1 MGLLSVKSSCCFLFI
16 SAFKFRKLMRLVI
29 SSALLFLFANL
40 SEAQI
45 KNADFESWD
54 STFAAP
60 YTAELDTVFGVAGAI
75 GGKLKSWISASQD
88 AYGLSRSSDSQSGD
102 FAMILHN
109 WYSYVNESV
118 RYRDTLSGRP
128 QFLRGHFKYIT
139 GGLSGLSQGS
149 AFLALTRLNGSIVD
163 TIATGTYLFDS
174 AAAYTPFQIEL
185 EYRSSS
191 SPEFIDIRFTNS
203 DRQCLQGNACHL
215 LYLDNLSLAGTAT
228 GLKETSR
235 LSNRLQIH
243 PNPFSSRAT
252 LQADKNLNYASIVL
266 YDSYGRRVLKS
277 DGISG
282 HTLTLERALLPAGF
296 YTLLIVQKGNV
307 LFSEKLLISE

>member
-1 MGLLSVKSSCCFLFI
+1 
-16 SAFKFRKLMRLVI
+16 MRLVI

-40 SEAQI
+40 CEAQI

-102 FAMILHN
+102 YAIILHN
-109 WYSYVNESV
+109 WYNYVNESI
-118 RYRDTLSGRP
+118 RYRDTLSSRP
-128 QFLRGHFKYIT
+128 QFLQGYFKYIT

-149 AFLALTRLNGSIVD
+149 AFLALTRLNGSITD
-163 TIATGTYLFDS
+163 TIIATGTYLFDS

-185 EYRSSS
+185 ENRSSS

-203 DRQCLQGNACHL
+203 DRQCLEGNACHL
-215 LYLDNLSLAGTAT
+215 IYLDNLSLAGTVT
-228 GLKETSR
+228 SLKETSR
-235 LSNRLQIH
+235 SSNRLQIH

-252 LQADKNLNYASIVL
+252 LQAGKNLKAASIIL
-266 YDSYGRRVLKS
+266 YDAYGRPVLKR

-282 HTLTLERALLPAGF
+282 NTFTLEHALLPAGF
-296 YTLLIVQKGNV
+296 YKLLLTEKGSIIC
-307 LFSEKLLISE
+307 SERLLISN